1 MQEEQNRTIIEYRYY
16 ECKRKDGKYM
26 EFISAVLSEGVQYI
40 FMLAVALGAV
50 LLGIKVRNAKD
61 KKA

>member
-1 MQEEQNRTIIEYRYY
+1 
-16 ECKRKDGKYM
+16 M
-26 EFISAVLSEGVQYI
+26 EFFSAILSEGVQYI
-40 FMLAVALGAV
+40 FMLAVAFGAV